1 MSRTNPSLSGVFSY
15 NAQSLLSTTCLEN
28 RCLEQI
34 PLCVF
39 SYNAQSL
46 LSTTCLEN
54 LEQIS
59 QWCISGVFSYNAQS
73 LLSTTCLENRC
84 LEQIP
89 LSVVYSAIMLSHS

>member
-34 PLCVF
+34 PL
-39 SYNAQSL
+39 
-46 LSTTCLEN
+46 
-54 LEQIS
+54 
-59 QWCISGVFSYNAQS
+59 WGVFSYNAQS

-89 LSVVYSAIMLSHS
+89 LWGVLL